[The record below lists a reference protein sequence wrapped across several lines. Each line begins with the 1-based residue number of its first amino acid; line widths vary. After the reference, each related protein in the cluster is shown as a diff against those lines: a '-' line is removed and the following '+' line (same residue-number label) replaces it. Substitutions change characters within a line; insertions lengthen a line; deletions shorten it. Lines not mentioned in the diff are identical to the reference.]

1 MSELKNFLNR
11 RAEVKAKEKNE
22 KEGIVEE
29 ENPNLTDD
37 EFWEISNQFLK
48 DSKTSNE
55 EPSMVLQKI
64 LEQYSVLKINQF
76 AERYKNLNK

>member
-1 MSELKNFLNR
+1 MNDLKNFLNR
-11 RAEVKAKEKNE
+11 RAEGKVKEKNE

-37 EFWEISNQFLK
+37 EFWEILEQFKK
-48 DSKTSNE
+48 DSKSNTDA
-55 EPSMVLQKI
+55 PSLVLQKI

-76 AERYKNLNK
+76 AERYTNLNK

>member
-11 RAEVKAKEKNE
+11 RAEEKAKEKNE

-37 EFWEISNQFLK
+37 EFWEILDQFKK
-48 DSKTSNE
+48 DSKSNTDD
-55 EPSMVLQKI
+55 PSLVLQKI

-76 AERYKNLNK
+76 AERYTNLNK

>member
-11 RAEVKAKEKNE
+11 RAEEKAKEKNE

-37 EFWEISNQFLK
+37 EFWGILDQFKK
-48 DSKTSNE
+48 DSKSSTE
-55 EPSMVLQKI
+55 DPSLILQKI
-64 LEQYSVLKINQF
+64 LEQYSTLKINQF
-76 AERYKNLNK
+76 AKRYTNLNK

>member
-11 RAEVKAKEKNE
+11 RAEEKAKKKNE

-48 DSKTSNE
+48 DSKTSEE